1 MVAGTFTPFRRRPVR
16 AINAVGERLDAR
28 GLSVVDL
35 SADALRRRAAKATGL
50 PWTCEPQ
57 ADEALDVL
65 CASIIEEAKLSLF
78 GSLVIRARMHGI
90 LCTRLRVAELIRTH
104 PEIADTPIEPPIVI
118 AGLQRS
124 GTTMLHRLIAA
135 DPEVRAVGSWE
146 VIHPLP
152 RKHEKPGAP
161 TIRVA
166 QTTMA
171 EWTLRYLNP
180 QFFAIHAVEADGPE
194 EDVLLQEYSLL
205 SQVPE
210 AMLDV
215 PAYAT
220 WLRRQDM
227 HASYAYLR
235 LLLQIL
241 HLQNPRARW
250 VLKTPAH
257 LEHLDVLLDVFP
269 DALIVQTHRDPV
281 RTTASF
287 SSMLAHGHSMFS
299 DHVDA
304 HAVARHWLELNGSMV
319 DRALDVRA
327 RHPDRF
333 VDVRY
338 DDLVDDPLAVVEKIY
353 AAAGFD
359 LTGLVREEME
369 RHRAGHA
376 QHAHGVHTYD
386 LADFGLTVTEVESVY
401 ARYRAAFDL

>member
-1 MVAGTFTPFRRRPVR
+1 MTVTFVPFRRRPIR
-16 AINAVGERLDAR
+16 LINRIGEVMGAR
-28 GLSVVDL
+28 GVSPVDL
-35 SADALRRRAAKATGL
+35 TADALRRRAEKTTGL
-50 PWTCEPQ
+50 PWSADPQ

-65 CASIIEEAKLSLF
+65 CAAIVDEAKLSLF

-90 LCTRLRVAELIRTH
+90 LCTRLRVAELIRAR
-104 PEIADTPIEPPIVI
+104 PEILATPIEPPIVI

-135 DPEVRAVGSWE
+135 DPDMRAVGSWE
-146 VIHPLP
+146 VIHLLP
-152 RKHEKPGAP
+152 GSREKPGKP
-161 TIRVA
+161 TLRL
-166 QTTMA
+166 A
-171 EWTLRYLNP
+171 ETKLAELALRYLSP

-215 PAYAT
+215 PSYSA

-227 HASYAYLR
+227 RGSYAYLKT
-235 LLLQIL
+235 LLQIL
-241 HLQNPRARW
+241 HTQNPRPRW

-257 LEHLDVLLDVFP
+257 LENLDALLDVFP
-269 DALIVQTHRDPV
+269 DAVIVQTHRDPV

-304 HAVARHWLELNGSMV
+304 ESVARHWLELNRDMV
-319 DRALDVRA
+319 DRALDVRG
-327 RHPDRF
+327 RHPDVF

-338 DDLVDDPLAVVEKIY
+338 DDLMDDPIAQVERIY
-353 AAAGFD
+353 TAAGFA
-359 LTGLVREEME
+359 LTDGIRVEME
-369 RHRAGHA
+369 RHREGHG
-376 QHAHGVHTYD
+376 QHSHGVHTYT
-386 LADFGLTVTEVESVY
+386 LEEFGLTPDEVAEVY
-401 ARYRAAFDL
+401 ARYRAAFGL